1 MCCRLFLVLGLAGMI
16 SRLRVLGLDVSD
28 GRAAF
33 RRAKPARQKGA
44 LPTKADGRVVYTR
57 ARRLDDR
64 LVSCIGLDRLPV
76 GQAPHVLEKT
86 LLACSVGAIESRV
99 IATGRNQWLHTSWH
113 QRGNANVSDHWGIAT
128 SKCSCIRC
136 ADVAARSA
144 GAKKSTIPMGGR
156 WQARNRRGAVQSN
169 CEPYR

>member
-1 MCCRLFLVLGLAGMI
+1 MI

-64 LVSCIGLDRLPV
+64 LVSCTGLDRLPV
-76 GQAPHVLEKT
+76 DKALRVLEKD
-86 LLACSVGAIESRV
+86 AFGMFPR
-99 IATGRNQWLHTSWH
+99 RNQLS
-113 QRGNANVSDHWGIAT
+113 
-128 SKCSCIRC
+128 
-136 ADVAARSA
+136 ARLFGLA
-144 GAKKSTIPMGGR
+144 I
-156 WQARNRRGAVQSN
+156 
-169 CEPYR
+169 

>member
-1 MCCRLFLVLGLAGMI
+1 MI
-16 SRLRVLGLDVSD
+16 SRLRVLGFHVCD

-86 LLACSVGAIESRV
+86 LWLA
-99 IATGRNQWLHTSWH
+99 
-113 QRGNANVSDHWGIAT
+113 
-128 SKCSCIRC
+128 
-136 ADVAARSA
+136 
-144 GAKKSTIPMGGR
+144 P
-156 WQARNRRGAVQSN
+156 
-169 CEPYR
+169 